1 LAPAR
6 PTPSTL
12 TFGLVMF
19 VICVTGFQFSADF
32 WFGSVIPLTG
42 DLIPSRLRGRTFM
55 LNTIGRMTAGFIM
68 MKLALP
74 LWEESHLYPYL
85 VPAAWCIFG
94 FVSGLLIREPYAK
107 PLPRE
112 RYNPLRY
119 AAILTRNR
127 DYLKCTLLAS
137 LFLAVIGVYM
147 MFHVLFATEILGL
160 SAADFGAIG
169 SVGLLL
175 AFVLAFPIGWL
186 ADRVSRKLLLV
197 VGFCVF
203 AGSCIVGLV
212 RTETISPCFDLFV
225 GKHVPLI
232 GELTS
237 AKLHLLTMWSIQ
249 RIGYQLINIPLQ
261 PFIFQYIPREVY
273 GTVMGGIQL
282 TRGASRFVATPIAGA
297 ICRLLHT
304 IRASYGVALVCSV
317 LGILTLSRMGPGP
330 YEGD

>member
-1 LAPAR
+1 MGHTELD
-6 PTPSTL
+6 
-12 TFGLVMF
+12 GLRKTVA
-19 VICVTGFQFSADF
+19 V
-32 WFGSVIPLTG
+32 
-42 DLIPSRLRGRTFM
+42 RLSGTDRYHGRQ
-55 LNTIGRMTAGFIM
+55 RRQAEHAG
-68 MKLALP
+68 
-74 LWEESHLYPYL
+74 
-85 VPAAWCIFG
+85 
-94 FVSGLLIREPYAK
+94 
-107 PLPRE
+107 
-112 RYNPLRY
+112 
-119 AAILTRNR
+119 
-127 DYLKCTLLAS
+127 
-137 LFLAVIGVYM
+137 
-147 MFHVLFATEILGL
+147 
-160 SAADFGAIG
+160 
-169 SVGLLL
+169 
-175 AFVLAFPIGWL
+175 L